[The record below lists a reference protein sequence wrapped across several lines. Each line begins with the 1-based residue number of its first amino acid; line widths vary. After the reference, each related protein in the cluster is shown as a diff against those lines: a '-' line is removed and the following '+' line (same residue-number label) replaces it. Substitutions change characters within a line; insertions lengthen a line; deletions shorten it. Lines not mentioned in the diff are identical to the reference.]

1 MEGSTVR
8 RVVSKKDLLRFI
20 KFPWKIYDGND
31 YWVPPLISD
40 RLKLLDRA
48 KNPFYQHA
56 EMELIL
62 AEKGGD
68 VVGRI
73 AAILN
78 HLHNS
83 YHHENV
89 GFFGF
94 FESVNDPGVAATL
107 LDAAREWLR
116 SKGVTAMRGPA
127 NPSINDECGLLIDGF
142 EQSPTLLM
150 PYNPAY
156 YSELLEEYGLKKV
169 MDLYAYEVVGGR
181 MKGGRVLRLAEMIR
195 KRESIKI
202 RALDMKNF
210 RREVELVKEIYN
222 KAWVANWG
230 FVPLTNEEIDFL
242 AADLKPIVDPDFAL
256 FAEVNGQTVGFA
268 LALPDFNQVLK
279 RISNGRLFPFGMLK
293 ILFYR
298 SKIDLVRVVIAGV
311 IKEYQRRGIDALF
324 YSEMFHRG
332 FVKGIFR
339 AEASWILET
348 NKMMNSGLEAM
359 NAVRTKT
366 YRMYEMPIN

>member
-62 AEKGGD
+62 AEKGGE